1 MGHILERCSTVV
13 REKNKGMF
21 YNSSYKPF
29 KHFWK
34 YSKNIQRCSRIIQEN
49 LKNVIWDIRGILQ

>member
-1 MGHILERCSTVV
+1 MGHMLERCSTVV
-13 REKNKGMF
+13 LEKFKGLF

-34 YSKNIQRCSRIIQEN
+34 YSKNILKCSRIIQEH
-49 LKNVIWDIRGILQ
+49 L